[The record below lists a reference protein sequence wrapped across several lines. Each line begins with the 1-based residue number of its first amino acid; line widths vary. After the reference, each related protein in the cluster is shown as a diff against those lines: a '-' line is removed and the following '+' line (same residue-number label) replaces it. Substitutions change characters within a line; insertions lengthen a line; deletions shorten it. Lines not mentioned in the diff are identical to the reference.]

1 MLRVAKT
8 SIKSRAA
15 GFARLASLA
24 LASAAMIVAPAHAD
38 YAPTPASHLAPGD
51 HSPVAIAEVASLP
64 VERQVAWLSH
74 AAQSGELERLDD
86 AQLIELFRALAPDTL
101 PRYVQTGSTRYREYE
116 FQTFSQQRVKG
127 KWQTEPAHMLVRYRQ
142 EPRQVYVRWLADG
155 RNAGQEMIYDEK
167 KDPDQLYAHPGGI
180 LNLVSLWVP
189 IDGARVKA
197 QSSHTVREL
206 GINYFT
212 DLFLAE
218 LKKYRAAGVEKPSKI
233 EVLNDHGVRV
243 VAFTWETPTGRPDF
257 YAKKERLGLDLRQPF
272 FRTSEAW
279 DNDVELFEKFSFT
292 DVTPKR
298 FDDSVFDPKNPEY
311 RF

>member
-8 SIKSRAA
+8 LTKSRAA

-24 LASAAMIVAPAHAD
+24 LASAAMIVAPGHAGE
-38 YAPTPASHLAPGD
+38 APRPVGHRAPGNQ
-51 HSPVAIAEVASLP
+51 SPVAITQVSSLP
-64 VERQVAWLSH
+64 VERQIVWLSW
-74 AAQSGELERLDD
+74 AARSGELERLDD
-86 AQLIELFRALAPDTL
+86 GQLIELFRALAPDTL
-101 PRYVQTGSTRYREYE
+101 PRYVQTGSARYQEYE

-142 EPRQVYVRWLADG
+142 KPRQVYVKWLADG

-167 KDPDQLYAHPGGI
+167 KDPDRFYAHPGGI

-189 IDGARVKA
+189 INGARVKA
-197 QSSHTVREL
+197 QSNHTVREL
-206 GINYFT
+206 GIDHVT

-218 LKKYRAAGVEKPSKI
+218 LKKYRAAGVEQPSKI
-233 EVLNDHGVRV
+233 EVLNDHGARI
-243 VAFTWETPTGRPDF
+243 VAFTWETPNGRPDF

-279 DNDVELFEKFSFT
+279 DNDLELFEKFSFT

-298 FDDSVFDPKNPEY
+298 FDDSVFDAKNPEY

>member
-1 MLRVAKT
+1 MPGVAKA

-24 LASAAMIVAPAHAD
+24 LASAAMIVTPGHAED
-38 YAPTPASHLAPGD
+38 APTPASQPAPGD
-51 HSPVAIAEVASLP
+51 QSPVAIAQVASLP
-64 VERQVAWLSH
+64 VERQVAWLGR

-86 AQLIELFRALAPDTL
+86 ALLIELFRALAPDTL
-101 PRYVQTGSTRYREYE
+101 ARYVETGSTLYRECE

-142 EPRQVYVRWLADG
+142 EPRQVYVKWLADG
-155 RNAGQEMIYDEK
+155 RNAGQEMIYDQK

-180 LNLVSLWVP
+180 LNLVSFWVP

-197 QSSHTVREL
+197 QSNHTVREL
-206 GINYFT
+206 GIDYFT

-233 EVLNDHGVRV
+233 EVLNDHGARV

-279 DNDVELFEKFSFT
+279 DNDAELLEKFSFT
-292 DVTPKR
+292 DVTPKH

-311 RF
+311 KF

>member
-1 MLRVAKT
+1 MLPVAKT
-8 SIKSRAA
+8 SIKSRVA

-24 LASAAMIVAPAHAD
+24 LASAAMIVAPGHAED
-38 YAPTPASHLAPGD
+38 APTPAGHPAPGD
-51 HSPVAIAEVASLP
+51 QSPVAITQVSSLP
-64 VERQVAWLSH
+64 VERQIVWLSH
-74 AAQSGELERLDD
+74 AARSGELERLDD

-101 PRYVQTGSTRYREYE
+101 SRYVQTGSARYREYE

-127 KWQTEPAHMLVRYRQ
+127 RWQTKPAHMLVRYRQ
-142 EPRQVYVRWLADG
+142 EPRQVYVKWLADG

-180 LNLVSLWVP
+180 LNLASFWVP

-197 QSSHTVREL
+197 QSNHTVREL
-206 GINYFT
+206 GIDYFT
-212 DLFLAE
+212 DLFLDE
-218 LKKYRAAGVEKPSKI
+218 LKKYRAAGVEKPSQI
-233 EVLNDHGVRV
+233 EVLNDHGARV

-279 DNDVELFEKFSFT
+279 DNDLELFEKFSFT
-292 DVTPKR
+292 DVTLKR
-298 FDDSVFDPKNPEY
+298 FDDSVFDSKNPEY

>member
-1 MLRVAKT
+1 MQCVAKT

-24 LASAAMIVAPAHAD
+24 LASAATIVAPGHAED
-38 YAPTPASHLAPGD
+38 APTPVSHPAPGD
-51 HSPVAIAEVASLP
+51 PSPVAIAQVGNLP
-64 VERQVAWLSH
+64 VEDQVAWLSH
-74 AAQSGELERLDD
+74 AAQSGELERLGD
-86 AQLIELFRALAPDTL
+86 AQLIELFQTLAPDTL
-101 PRYVQTGSTRYREYE
+101 PRYVQTGNTRYREYE

-127 KWQTEPAHMLVRYRQ
+127 RWQTEPAHMLVRYRQ
-142 EPRQVYVRWLADG
+142 EPRQVYIKWLADG

-167 KDPDQLYAHPGGI
+167 KDPGRLYAHLGGI
-180 LNLVSLWVP
+180 INFISLWIP
-189 IDGARVKA
+189 IDGARVRA
-197 QSSHTVREL
+197 QSNHTVREL
-206 GINYFT
+206 GIDRVT

-233 EVLNDHGVRV
+233 EVLNDHGARV

-257 YAKKERLGLDLRQPF
+257 YAKKERLGLDLREPF

-292 DVTPKR
+292 DVTPKH

-311 RF
+311 KF

>member
-1 MLRVAKT
+1 MLGVAKT

-15 GFARLASLA
+15 GFARLAFLA
-24 LASAAMIVAPAHAD
+24 LISAAMIVAPGHAED
-38 YAPTPASHLAPGD
+38 APTPASHPAPAD
-51 HSPVAIAEVASLP
+51 QSPVAIAQVASLP
-64 VERQVAWLSH
+64 VERQVAWLSR

-86 AQLIELFRALAPDTL
+86 AQLIELFQALAPDTV
-101 PRYVQTGSTRYREYE
+101 PRYVQTGITRYRECE

-127 KWQTEPAHMLVRYRQ
+127 KWQTKPAHMVVRYRQ
-142 EPRQVYVRWLADG
+142 EPRQVYVKWLADG

-197 QSSHTVREL
+197 QSNHTVREL
-206 GINYFT
+206 GIDYFT

-218 LKKYRAAGVEKPSKI
+218 LKKYRAAGVEKSSKI
-233 EVLNDHGVRV
+233 EVLNDHGARV

-279 DNDVELFEKFSFT
+279 DNDKELLEKFSFT
-292 DVTPKR
+292 EVTPKH

-311 RF
+311 KF

>member
-1 MLRVAKT
+1 MLGVAKT

-15 GFARLASLA
+15 GFARLAFLA
-24 LASAAMIVAPAHAD
+24 LISAAMIVAPGHAED
-38 YAPTPASHLAPGD
+38 TPTPASHPAPAD
-51 HSPVAIAEVASLP
+51 QSPVAIAQVASLP
-64 VERQVAWLSH
+64 VERQVAWLSR

-86 AQLIELFRALAPDTL
+86 AQLIELFQALAPDTV
-101 PRYVQTGSTRYREYE
+101 PRYVQTGITRYRECE

-127 KWQTEPAHMLVRYRQ
+127 KWQKKPAHMLVRYRQ
-142 EPRQVYVRWLADG
+142 EPRQVYVKWLADG

-197 QSSHTVREL
+197 QSNHTVREL
-206 GINYFT
+206 GIDYFT

-218 LKKYRAAGVEKPSKI
+218 LKKYRAAGVEKPSEI
-233 EVLNDHGVRV
+233 EVLNDHGARV

-279 DNDVELFEKFSFT
+279 DNDKELLEKFSFT
-292 DVTPKR
+292 EVTPKH

-311 RF
+311 KF